1 MKRVLVVEDD
11 KAVMRGLVDTLKRE
25 HYEVSSA
32 ENGARAYELAKSNKF
47 DLILLDVLLPEMD
60 GFEVCR
66 KLRAD
71 GIQTTI
77 LMLTSKKEEVDKVL
91 GLEIGADDYVTKPFS
106 LRELMARIKARL
118 RRDASQVSPLQEI
131 EFDEFAFDFKKQE
144 GRRGSRI
151 VKMSAKE
158 FELLKY
164 FAEREGDVITRA
176 QLLDDVWG
184 YEALPTTRTVDNYVL
199 SLRKKI
205 EENPSKPKHLLTVH
219 TKGYKFV
226 KGVRGREKA
235 KKR

>member
-11 KAVMRGLVDTLKRE
+11 KAVMRGLIDALKRE

-32 ENGARAYELAKSNKF
+32 EDGARAYELAKSNKF

-60 GFEVCR
+60 GFDVCR

-71 GIQTTI
+71 GIQTAI

-144 GRRGSRI
+144 GRRGSRV

-184 YEALPTTRTVDNYVL
+184 YEALPTTRTVDNYIL
-199 SLRKKI
+199 LLRKKI
-205 EENPSKPKHLLTVH
+205 EKHPTKPQHLLTVH

-226 KGVRGREKA
+226 KTAPGRESR